1 MVFTRD
7 WVEVFDFRYFVP
19 RSNLSHRGK
28 VGRQLRQTVRQD
40 RFEIFVCEFRK
51 WQSQDRGNVVCLVVA
66 CILAN
71 AGAFAVTAGRA
82 LRLHLETVIQIL
94 YMYREQADESERL

>member
-1 MVFTRD
+1 MKLSGRGGRPSEAGAD
-7 WVEVFDFRYFVP
+7 GGMG
-19 RSNLSHRGK
+19 RS
-28 VGRQLRQTVRQD
+28 T
-40 RFEIFVCEFRK
+40 I
-51 WQSQDRGNVVCLVVA
+51 
-66 CILAN
+66 